1 MEGRSKSRFPEKC
14 KNCIWGRFP
23 SQFWPHF
30 GAMLAPK
37 MHFFSK
43 KQLLEINQKKRYP
56 PSLKQP
62 RGRTTAKP
70 DGSRKAPPRARAFS
84 NKKQLFEQ
92 LLGIV
97 LDLLRKK
104 RSRCNKSEMV
114 AEKFK
119 SSVQLV
125 RVLPKVNQNLLKKVF
140 GLLEQMLLLWI
151 HEVVE
156 EVAASSWKKTQCRW
170 SDTPWAKARRIL
182 WCWCINEFA
191 IVFPARIESVGVR
204 PVVQCFFVANS
215 FRDVSLQRG

>member
-14 KNCIWGRFP
+14 KSCIWGRFP

-56 PSLKQP
+56 PSLKQVREP
-62 RGRTTAKP
+62 PTAKP
-70 DGSRKAPPRARAFS
+70 DGSRKAAPRARAFS

-97 LDLLRKK
+97 LDLLRKN
-104 RSRCNKSEMV
+104 RSRCKKSEKV

-125 RVLPKVNQNLLKKVF
+125 RVPTKLIKTCWKRCSNSWNIFYYTVLVIWHALGKGPANFNGNRGF
-140 GLLEQMLLLWI
+140 G
-151 HEVVE
+151 
-156 EVAASSWKKTQCRW
+156 A
-170 SDTPWAKARRIL
+170 P
-182 WCWCINEFA
+182 
-191 IVFPARIESVGVR
+191 PARSSVWCSPAGG
-204 PVVQCFFVANS
+204 FF
-215 FRDVSLQRG
+215 FWEKQHF